1 MTKIE
6 KFEAIIETISKGEMG
21 DKENE
26 LIDFCAEQ
34 IGLLKNKAQKAKDK
48 ALEKKENG
56 DALRQE
62 IQSILTDEY
71 QLIDEIQSKLT
82 DKECSKAKIV
92 ARLGQLVKMN
102 IAERTDIKTEEGTL
116 KGYKLV

>member
-6 KFEAIIETISKGEMG
+6 KFEAIIETISKGEVG
-21 DKENE
+21 EKENE

-34 IGLLKNKAQKAKDK
+34 IGLLKSKAQKAKDR

-62 IQSILTDEY
+62 IQTILTNEY
-71 QLIDEIQSKLT
+71 QVIDEIKNKIT
-82 DKECSKAKIV
+82 DEDCSKAKVV
-92 ARLGQLVKMN
+92 ARLSQLVKMG
-102 IAERTDIKTEEGTL
+102 IVEKTDIKTEEGTL
-116 KGYKLV
+116 KGYRLV